1 MSIPVLAPG
10 EARTFIE
17 ADMQTP
23 ESFAVAGG
31 VATVWSAKCPTKE
44 TQNEDAA
51 AIVALDDATAVLIVA
66 DGCGGMAA
74 GEVAARLAVENVVRG
89 VLAGGDA
96 PRAGILDGIEHANHA
111 VLELSA
117 GAGTTLVAVLLEQG
131 KVQTYHVGDSQV
143 ALVGGRG
150 RLKLLTN
157 AHSPV
162 GYAVIAGL
170 LDEQEALSHED
181 RHLVSNLIGTEEMHV
196 EIGTKRTVAPRDVL
210 VLSSD
215 GLSDNLLLEELVAQT
230 RYGGS
235 DAIVARLGLSA
246 RQRMEDPE
254 PAAPS
259 KPDDLTLIAYSR
271 R

>member
-1 MSIPVLAPG
+1 MSIHELPPG
-10 EARTFIE
+10 EARSFIE

-44 TQNEDAA
+44 TGNEDAA
-51 AIVALDDATAVLIVA
+51 AIVAIDRDTAVLIVA

-74 GEVAARLAVENVVRG
+74 GEVAARLAVENVVQG
-89 VLAGGDA
+89 VLGKNDA
-96 PRAGILDGIEHANHA
+96 PRAGILDGIEHANQA
-111 VLELSA
+111 VIELGA
-117 GAGTTLVAVLLEQG
+117 GAGTTLVAVLLESKQ
-131 KVQTYHVGDSQV
+131 VQTYHVGDSQV

-150 RLKLLTN
+150 RVKLLTN

-170 LDEQEALSHED
+170 LDEQQALVHED

-196 EIGTKRTVAPRDVL
+196 EIGTKRAVAPRDVL

-230 RYGGS
+230 RHGRS
-235 DAIVARLGLSA
+235 DQIAERLGLLA
-246 RQRMEDPE
+246 RQRMERPE
-254 PAAPS
+254 HDAPS